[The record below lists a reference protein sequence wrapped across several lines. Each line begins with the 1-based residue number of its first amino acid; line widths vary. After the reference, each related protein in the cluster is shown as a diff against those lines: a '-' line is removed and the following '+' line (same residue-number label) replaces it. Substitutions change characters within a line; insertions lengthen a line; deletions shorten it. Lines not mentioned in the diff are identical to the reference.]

1 MLCWMAVP
9 LRAQL
14 MRQDTLPRQGA
25 WATLEIV
32 NGDSTFLMSL
42 APARIVAKR
51 QFKDLEEQKQFRRY
65 IWAAKRVY
73 PYALQAVA
81 LYEEME
87 EETDGMSR
95 RQRKRHI
102 KHEHKE
108 LKEDMTERM
117 KNLSKTE
124 GKVLVKMI
132 ERELNMPFYEV
143 IRTTRGTTTAAYW
156 NTMGK
161 IWGYDLKQGY
171 RHGDDP
177 LLDEVFIDY
186 DFGNPLR

>member
-1 MLCWMAVP
+1 MLCCMGLP

-51 QFKDLEEQKQFRRY
+51 QFRDLEEQKQFRRY

-87 EETDGMSR
+87 EETDGMNR